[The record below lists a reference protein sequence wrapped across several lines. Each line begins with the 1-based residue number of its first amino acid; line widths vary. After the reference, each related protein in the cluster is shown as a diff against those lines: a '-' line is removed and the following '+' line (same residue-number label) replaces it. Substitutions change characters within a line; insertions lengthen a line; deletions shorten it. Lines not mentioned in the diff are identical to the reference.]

1 MARRSDHVQ
10 VLARLKL
17 MYQDAHRS
25 AELRAQR
32 ADALQRRIAAL
43 RGRYRSVDRSALQA
57 AVAEQTAHARLA
69 EQAEQNAEAMSQYVA
84 STTQAHEQERA
95 RREPDGQPRPTA
107 ES

>member
-1 MARRSDHVQ
+1 MEHRSGHVQ

-32 ADALQRRIAAL
+32 ADALQLRIAIL
-43 RGRYRSVDRSALQA
+43 RGRYRGVDRNALQA
-57 AVAEQTAHARLA
+57 AVAEQKALARLA
-69 EQAEQNAEAMSQYVA
+69 EQNTEAMGQYA
-84 STTQAHEQERA
+84 TSTTRAQERA
-95 RREPDGQPRPTA
+95 RHAPDGQPRPGA

>member
-1 MARRSDHVQ
+1 MGRRSDHVQ

-43 RGRYRSVDRSALQA
+43 RGSYRGSDRSALLA
-57 AVAEQTAHARLA
+57 SLAEQTAHARLA
-69 EQAEQNAEAMSQYVA
+69 QQAEQNTEAMGQYVS
-84 STTQAHEQERA
+84 STTHAQERA
-95 RREPDGQPRPTA
+95 HSQPDDQPRPAA

>member
-1 MARRSDHVQ
+1 MEHRSGHVQ

-32 ADALQRRIAAL
+32 ADALQLRIAAL
-43 RGRYRSVDRSALQA
+43 RGRYRGVGRSALQA
-57 AVAEQTAHARLA
+57 AVAEQKAHARLA
-69 EQAEQNAEAMSQYVA
+69 EQAEQNTEAMGQYA
-84 STTQAHEQERA
+84 TSTTRAQERA
-95 RREPDGQPRPTA
+95 RHAPDGQPRPGA